1 MKNEK
6 INDNFALGFLIS
18 NAFNDY
24 THYLN
29 NYFKEIDL
37 SLSLSLSQARV
48 LLVLAHKEHVSIDY
62 LSEKTNISKSSIT
75 KSVKILE
82 KKDFVTKKIDP
93 IDNRK
98 KVIDVTDKGKIVQ
111 KKALLINNQMEEK
124 LKNKLGEK
132 EINSLKYQ
140 LKKLVDLIN
149 SIEYEKE

>member
-1 MKNEK
+1 M
-6 INDNFALGFLIS
+6 
-18 NAFNDY
+18 
-24 THYLN
+24 
-29 NYFKEIDL
+29 
-37 SLSLSLSQARV
+37 
-48 LLVLAHKEHVSIDY
+48 VLAHKEHVSIDY